1 MVVDTSAIV
10 AALASEAEASRY
22 REAMLSSPLVAMSA
36 VSVLEARIVLESRYG
51 SGAVIAFSEM
61 LQELS
66 IAVVP
71 FDEEMTQAAFDAFL
85 RFGKGRHPAGL
96 NIVDC
101 AAYATAK
108 GLGRPLLFKGN
119 DFGRT
124 DVASAL

>member
-10 AALASEAEASRY
+10 AAVASEVDANRY
-22 REAMLSSPLVAMSA
+22 REAMLSASMVAMSS

-51 SGAVIAFSEM
+51 SEAVIAFGEM
-61 LQELS
+61 LEQVS

-71 FDEEMTQAAFDAFL
+71 FDEEMTLTAFDAFL
-85 RFGKGRHPAGL
+85 RFGKGRHPAAL

-119 DFGRT
+119 DFSRT

>member
-10 AALASEAEASRY
+10 AAVASEADASRY
-22 REAMLSSPLVAMSA
+22 REAMLASALVAMSS

-51 SGAVIAFSEM
+51 SDAVIAFGKM
-61 LQELS
+61 LEEIS
-66 IAVVP
+66 IAIVP
-71 FDEEMTQAAFDAFL
+71 FDEELTLAAFEAFL

-96 NIVDC
+96 NIIDC

-119 DFGRT
+119 DFSRT